1 MSKDFTDTDCSV
13 DSIKHSGIIK
23 DIDSKQYY
31 VSIIAQSACAAC
43 HAKSVC
49 NVTEL
54 QEEIIDIPKEET
66 DSYKIGDRVE
76 ILMEKS
82 LGPKAVMLGY
92 VIPFLVLLTTL
103 IISLNIFDSE
113 GVAGLLSL
121 GILIPYY
128 LILFLV
134 KDRLKKTFVFKIR

>member
-1 MSKDFTDTDCSV
+1 MKKDFTDTDCSV
-13 DSIKHSGIIK
+13 DTIKHSGIIK
-23 DIDSKQYY
+23 DIDSQQYY

-54 QEEIIDIPKEET
+54 QEEIIEIPKEET

-92 VIPFLVLLTTL
+92 VIPFLLLLTTL

-113 GVAGLLSL
+113 GAAGLLSL

-128 LILFLV
+128 LVLYWV
-134 KDRLKKTFVFKIR
+134 KDKLKKTFIFKIR

>member
-1 MSKDFTDTDCSV
+1 MSKDFANTDCSV

-54 QEEIIDIPKEET
+54 QEEIIEIPKEET
-66 DSYKIGDRVE
+66 NSYKIGDRVE

-82 LGPKAVMLGY
+82 L
-92 VIPFLVLLTTL
+92 
-103 IISLNIFDSE
+103 
-113 GVAGLLSL
+113 
-121 GILIPYY
+121 
-128 LILFLV
+128 
-134 KDRLKKTFVFKIR
+134 